1 MDGRFLTPS
10 ALSQWAVVAFV
21 TNPQDLARCQDLADV
36 QQASSLNKFQ
46 EETHNRL
53 NRNFACLNVMA
64 FNEAWREDL
73 IIVVAKQLL
82 LWVDCYDEE
91 DKGYN

>member
-1 MDGRFLTPS
+1 MDGRFLTPP
-10 ALSQWAVVAFV
+10 ALSQWAVAFV

-36 QQASSLNKFQ
+36 QQASSLNKCQ
-46 EETHNRL
+46 WGTHSRP

-64 FNEAWREDL
+64 FNEAWWEDL

-82 LWVDCYDEE
+82 LRVDCYGEE

>member
-1 MDGRFLTPS
+1 MGGRFFTPS
-10 ALSQWAVVAFV
+10 ALSQWAVAFV

-36 QQASSLNKFQ
+36 QQASSLNKCH
-46 EETHNRL
+46 EEAHSRL
-53 NRNFACLNVMA
+53 NRNFACLNVLA
-64 FNEAWREDL
+64 FHEAWWEDL
-73 IIVVAKQLL
+73 ITALAKQLL